1 MGSGGNEL
9 PLGRESRMNL
19 THSKG
24 TPVSEGPKVAQ
35 QSLSQSQPITIT
47 GGTAPAPPAIE
58 LPQHKD
64 ANTAAKAERGA
75 TSKAVGMEQ
84 TQQARKIKVA
94 KKNAQREAKT
104 IAEALNVP
112 QTVEV
117 SIYFV
122 CAKESHHDLCFPR
135 LREFRNRG
143 IL

>member
-19 THSKG
+19 AHSEG
-24 TPVSEGPKVAQ
+24 IPVSEGPKFVQ
-35 QSLSQSQPITIT
+35 QSQSQPITIT
-47 GGTAPAPPAIE
+47 GGTSPAPPAIE

-64 ANTAAKAERGA
+64 ANIAEREA
-75 TSKAVGMEQ
+75 TSKAVRVEQ
-84 TQQARKIKVA
+84 TQQARKIRVA
-94 KKNAQREAKT
+94 KKSAQREAKAA
-104 IAEALNVP
+104 AEAHNVP

-122 CAKESHHDLCFPR
+122 CAKEFHHSLCLPR
-135 LREFRNRG
+135 LWEFRNRG